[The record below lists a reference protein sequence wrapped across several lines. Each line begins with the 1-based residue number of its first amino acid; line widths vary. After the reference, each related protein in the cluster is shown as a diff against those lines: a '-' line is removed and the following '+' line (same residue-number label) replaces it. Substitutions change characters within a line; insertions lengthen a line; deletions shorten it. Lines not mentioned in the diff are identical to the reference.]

1 MRPFV
6 IGTSDDVT
14 GFALAGVD
22 GAICATPD
30 EAHQAIARA
39 GEDALVI
46 LSAVFARSVPHD
58 DTLTI
63 VLPSRP

>member
-14 GFALAGVD
+14 GFGLAGVD
-22 GAICATPD
+22 GTICATPD
-30 EAHQAIARA
+30 EARQAMERA

>member
-1 MRPFV
+1 M

-14 GFALAGVD
+14 GFGLAGVD
-22 GAICATPD
+22 GTICATPD
-30 EAHQAIARA
+30 EVREAMERA

-46 LSAVFARSVPHD
+46 LSAVFARVPHD